1 MSGLS
6 LFKSSTLGRLLGVTV
21 LVLTLYASVMWVSD
35 PRGWAANQQNL
46 ARRLGYYG
54 ILTLGAGV
62 LIISG
67 GIDLSVGS
75 VVGLGAVSLALL
87 IEPRGRYNLGE
98 TLIRLAQEGGLEG
111 VAAWLADW
119 WPWLAVGLIL
129 LGGCAI
135 GLANGLLVTKL
146 RLQPFLVTLCGLFIY
161 RGLAQWATRGP
172 QGSARNVGL
181 GDVPP
186 QLLRGL
192 RYLAVDNLVL
202 GTVRIPVLLLVF
214 LGIAALMAILLHLS
228 VYGRYLYAVGYNEQA
243 ARYAGVATARY
254 KILAYVLCSCM
265 AALVGVVSVLDLNT
279 ASPTSEGQ
287 WLELYAITGAVLG
300 GCSLRG
306 GEGTVVGMILGAA
319 VLPLLWNLC
328 NLVSAL
334 KVLEFT
340 VIGAALLLGTV
351 VDELLKRRAA
361 ARR

>member
-1 MSGLS
+1 MSIKDMFS
-6 LFKSSTLGRLLGVTV
+6 LLKARSKLGRLVGIAV
-21 LVLTLYASVMWVSD
+21 LVLALYASVMSVGPAARS
-35 PRGWAANQQNL
+35 PANQQNL
-46 ARRLGYYG
+46 AQRLGFYG

-75 VVGLGAVSLALL
+75 VVGLGAVGLALL
-87 IEPRGRYNLGE
+87 VEPRGRYNLGE
-98 TLIRLAQEGGLEG
+98 TLMGLARENGLSD
-111 VAAWLADW
+111 VASWLETS
-119 WPWLAVGLIL
+119 WPWLAVFLIL
-129 LGGCAI
+129 AVACGI
-135 GLANGLLVTKL
+135 GVVNGLLVTKL

-161 RGLAQWATRGP
+161 RGVAQWATRGP

-181 GDVPP
+181 AGIPH
-186 QLLRGL
+186 LETL
-192 RYLAVDNLVL
+192 RYLAVGRVE
-202 GTVRIPVLLLVF
+202 GFPVLLLVL
-214 LGIAALMAILLHLS
+214 LGIALLMTMLLHLS
-228 VYGRYLYAVGYNEQA
+228 VYGRYLYAIGYNEQA
-243 ARYAGVATARY
+243 ARYAGVATNRY
-254 KILAYVLCSCM
+254 KILAYVLCSCL
-265 AALVGVVSVLDLNT
+265 AGLAGVVSVLDLNT

-306 GEGTVVGMILGAA
+306 GEGTVIGMILGAA

-328 NLVSAL
+328 NLVSWL

-361 ARR
+361 GRR